1 METILTVEE
10 AYKAMYIYLNNLY
23 EMTNSDDLAGFLG
36 SMTLLEDGKPIDSA
50 IWDDW
55 LMAINDVVTTKCP
68 NRIPPKKMSDF

>member
-55 LMAINDVVTTKCP
+55 LIAINDVVTTKCDEQ
-68 NRIPPKKMSDF
+68 K